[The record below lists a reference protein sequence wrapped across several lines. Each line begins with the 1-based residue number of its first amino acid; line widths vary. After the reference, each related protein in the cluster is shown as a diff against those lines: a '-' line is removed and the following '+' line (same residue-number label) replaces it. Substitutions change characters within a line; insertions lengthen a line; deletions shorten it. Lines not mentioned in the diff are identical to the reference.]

1 MNAGR
6 RLPPE
11 TSGARLW
18 LLGLIPLALMAAR
31 SSCFRGSRRARARR
45 AARPARRGAR
55 GRQDRPPPRRHR
67 ADGAQRRARRRL
79 GQAGHRQ
86 RRLRELHEQVRRAH
100 AARRRHDQRRLPLD
114 RGRGLRDLPA
124 DLDGRRDPRADPRGS
139 RDARGRTGLLRPD
152 GAARHLRRRDP
163 RAAGHALAAAP
174 AALEAIG
181 HPRADRV
188 HDRPAGVPDR
198 GRAAR
203 GNRHRRPGL
212 AGLRRTGAR
221 LPRSDH
227 RLPRAGRGRRQHALP
242 RRAGAPAGRRPAGST
257 SPCSSPSGSASTTSA
272 RASRS
277 APPTPPARSRSA
289 PCS

>member
-1 MNAGR
+1 
-6 RLPPE
+6 
-11 TSGARLW
+11 
-18 LLGLIPLALMAAR
+18 MAAR
-31 SSCFRGSRRARARR
+31 PDPARADGRDRRALRGPRSAWARR
-45 AARPARRGAR
+45 AARPARRGPG
-55 GRQDRPPPRRHR
+55 GRQDRPPPRGHR
-67 ADGAQRRARRRL
+67 ADGAQRRAGRGL

-114 RGRGLRDLPA
+114 RGRGLRDLAA
-124 DLDGRRDPRADPRGS
+124 DLDRRRDTRRDPRGG

-152 GAARHLRRRDP
+152 GAARHLRGRDP

-181 HPRADRV
+181 HPRADRI
-188 HDRPAGVPDR
+188 HDRFARVPDR
-198 GRAAR
+198 GRPAR
-203 GNRHRRPGL
+203 GNRDRRPGL
-212 AGLRRTGAR
+212 AGLRRTGSR

-227 RLPRAGRGRRQHALP
+227 RLPGPGHGRLDDALP
-242 RRAGAPAGRRPAGST
+242 RAGGVRREGGGRPPPRAARRRRDRP
-257 SPCSSPSGSASTTSA
+257 PQPRR

-277 APPTPPARSRSA
+277 APPTPPAHSRSA